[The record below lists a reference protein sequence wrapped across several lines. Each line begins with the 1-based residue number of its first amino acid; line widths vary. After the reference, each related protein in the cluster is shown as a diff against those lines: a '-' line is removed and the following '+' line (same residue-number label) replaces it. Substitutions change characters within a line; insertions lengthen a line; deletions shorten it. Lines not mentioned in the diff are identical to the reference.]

1 MNRPLISRLLPL
13 AVLAFSPLAQAQ
25 LLPDTQPKTVESVL
39 GSVDRY
45 CSGCHKVPPPTILP
59 KSGWP
64 RVIQGMADMA
74 AGSAGHEAIPA
85 DVVRDI
91 TALYV
96 GSSPESLP
104 RLPYFTSDGS
114 PLKFGMVT
122 LGEKSAMPLILN
134 INATPLHDDANP
146 EFIICDGAGKKVVLL
161 QKKGRAWR
169 ETALADIDIPL
180 HTDVADIDGDG
191 YKDIIVADLGT
202 FPPSPAL
209 TGKVVL
215 LRQLPSG
222 KFEKQVLLD
231 KVGRVT
237 DARAMDID
245 NDGDLDI
252 GVAIFGG
259 GDVGELAW
267 LENLGDGKLDDGKL
281 GSGKFVPHRIL
292 KVTGALNLSPV
303 DLDNDGKIDFVSL
316 IAQQHEAVVAFMNK
330 GQRKFEYT
338 PLYHGP
344 HPMFG
349 STSMKVID
357 MDGDKDPDILFTN
370 GDALDYQPDPKP
382 YHGVEWLENKGNLT
396 FEFHDIGRF
405 YGTAIAD
412 AADLDGDGDMDV
424 VAGSWLNYW
433 DDPQRQSL
441 VWFENDGAQNFTP
454 HAIISR
460 PAGVVALALAD
471 VNHDHRPDIV
481 AGIFELGLL
490 GEFVKKDG
498 ADEAAPATATPA
510 KSALKPRLILLQ
522 GELAEPAH

>member
-1 MNRPLISRLLPL
+1 MNRPLISRWLPL
-13 AVLAFSPLAQAQ
+13 AVLAFAPLAHAQ
-25 LLPDTQPKTVESVL
+25 LLTDTQPKTVQSVLESVN
-39 GSVDRY
+39 RY
-45 CSGCHKVPPPTILP
+45 CSGCHKVPSPSVMP

-64 RVIQGMADMA
+64 RVVQGMADMA
-74 AGSAGHEAIPA
+74 ASKAGHEAIPA

-96 GSSPESLP
+96 GSSPASLP
-104 RLPYFTSDGS
+104 RLPYFTREGS
-114 PLKFGMVT
+114 PLTFGMT
-122 LGEKSAMPLILN
+122 ELGEKSAVPLILN
-134 INATPLHDDANP
+134 INATPLHDDTTP
-146 EFIICDGAGKKVVLL
+146 GFIICDGAGKKVVLL
-161 QKKGRAWR
+161 QKKGRAWH

-267 LENLGDGKLDDGKL
+267 LENLGG
-281 GSGKFVPHRIL
+281 GKFVPHRIL

-330 GQRKFEYT
+330 GQGSFAYT
-338 PLYHGP
+338 ALYRGP

-396 FEFHDIGRF
+396 FEFRDIGRF

-412 AADLDGDGDMDV
+412 AGDLDGDGDMDV

-460 PAGVVALALAD
+460 PAGVVSLALAD
-471 VNHDHRPDIV
+471 VNHDQRPDIV
-481 AGIFELGLL
+481 AGIFELDLL

-498 ADEAAPATATPA
+498 ADQGAQDMAQNTAKPA

-522 GELAEPAH
+522 GELAKPAH

>member
-1 MNRPLISRLLPL
+1 
-13 AVLAFSPLAQAQ
+13 
-25 LLPDTQPKTVESVL
+25 
-39 GSVDRY
+39 
-45 CSGCHKVPPPTILP
+45 
-59 KSGWP
+59 
-64 RVIQGMADMA
+64 MA
-74 AGSAGHEAIPA
+74 ASKAGPEAIPA
-85 DVVRDI
+85 EVVRDI

-96 GSSPESLP
+96 GSSPENLP
-104 RLPYFTSDGS
+104 RLPYFTSEGS
-114 PLKFGMVT
+114 PLKFGLT
-122 LGEKSAMPLILN
+122 ELGEKSAMPLILD
-134 INATPLHDDANP
+134 INATSLHDDDPNP
-146 EFIICDGAGKKVVLL
+146 GFIVCDGAGKKVVLL

-169 ETALADIDIPL
+169 ETALADVGIPL

-209 TGKVVL
+209 TGKVIL

-237 DARAMDID
+237 DARAMDFD

-252 GVAIFGG
+252 GVAVFGG

-267 LENLGDGKLDDGKL
+267 LENLGGGN
-281 GSGKFVPHRIL
+281 FVPHRIL
-292 KVTGALNLSPV
+292 KVTGALNLSPI
-303 DLDNDGKIDFVSL
+303 DLDSDGRIDFVSL
-316 IAQQHEAVVAFMNK
+316 IAQQHEAVVAFMNR
-330 GQRKFEYT
+330 GQGNFAYT
-338 PLYHGP
+338 ALYRGP

-382 YHGVEWLENKGNLT
+382 YHGVQWLENKGDAT
-396 FEFHDIGRF
+396 FEYHDIGRF
-405 YGTAIAD
+405 YGAAIAD
-412 AADLDGDGDMDV
+412 AADLDGDGDLDV

-433 DDPQRQSL
+433 DDPRRQSL
-441 VWFENDGAQNFTP
+441 VWFENDGARNFTP

-481 AGIFELGLL
+481 AGIFELDLL
-490 GEFVKKDG
+490 GDFVKKDA
-498 ADEAAPATATPA
+498 ADDDTRSSAR
-510 KSALKPRLILLQ
+510 SALKPRLILLH
-522 GELAEPAH
+522 GDPATPRH